1 MYRFRYLDTQ
11 NLTTLSIEELTA
23 MLSIAYGDLEGLE
36 EHSLDRIRILIGIRE
51 ITAEVSRRAWSMHQP
66 KPPRPRM

>member
-11 NLTTLSIEELTA
+11 NLTTLSIEELSV

-36 EHSLDRIRILIGIRE
+36 EHSLDRIRILIGIRQITSE
-51 ITAEVSRRAWSMHQP
+51 INRRTWSAPTP
-66 KPPRPRM
+66 KPPTLGR

>member
-1 MYRFRYLDTQ
+1 M
-11 NLTTLSIEELTA
+11 EELSA

-51 ITAEVSRRAWSMHQP
+51 ITAEINRRTWQVSHPSTP
-66 KPPRPRM
+66 KPGR

>member
-1 MYRFRYLDTQ
+1 MYRFRHLDTQ
-11 NLTTLSIEELTA
+11 NLASRSMDELSA

-51 ITAEVSRRAWSMHQP
+51 ITAEINSRTWTVRSP
-66 KPPRPRM
+66 EPPAPRM